1 MKTPLPHRTRLTLRH
16 SWVIVA
22 QMMKR
27 IPLIGFIFLILTLAC
42 NRAAQ
47 VAPTTTDKTTVPA
60 ANNATATAIPLPT
73 FTPLPSPS
81 PEPEALVKTGD
92 QALLNGDWEKAL
104 LEYQLAQ
111 NNSNDPQM
119 QSAALLGAARANFM
133 ARNDYETISLVEKM
147 IASYPASPQIAGAHF
162 LMGQALSRQE
172 RYSEAAQAYLNYM
185 ALHPGQIDAYVLD
198 LRGDALFA
206 AGDFTGARNDYQ
218 AALGTASMLDEIQ
231 LRLKLARAYAVSGD
245 TPTALALYDDLYNRT
260 QSDYT
265 RALIDLRKG
274 QAYTALGQTDQA
286 KNAYLDAVTN
296 FPTSY
301 DTYSALVAL
310 VEAGVE
316 VDELQRGIIDY
327 YADQYGPALTALDHY
342 LQNNPADP
350 ASAQYFYALTS
361 SAQGNYAEAVKRWDI
376 VIQNYKEHPR
386 WDDSWER
393 KAYTQWVYLDQYP
406 EAVKTLASFAEKYP
420 GHVRAAEFLNEAA
433 LVAEHG
439 GQLNQAIQLW
449 EQLANNYPNNDLTPR
464 AFYLAG
470 ITNYRLKDYEKAE
483 KSFQRYL
490 TVAIPLGDKAAGQF
504 WLGKALAAD
513 GNTEAAQAAW
523 QTAAGIDPTG
533 YYSERARDMLHDR
546 QTFDS
551 PADYDLSFDRQ
562 AESAKAEEWLRTTF
576 QLPPETDL
584 SSPGQLNNDPYFKRG
599 VELWNLGL
607 YDEARAEFE
616 SLRVL
621 AQNDPAQSY
630 RLMNALLQLGA
641 YRPAIMSARQV
652 LELAGLDD
660 TTSLSAPM
668 YFNHIRFGTYY
679 SDLVMPLAEDY
690 RFHPLFLY
698 ALIRQE
704 SLFEG
709 FVNSSAGARG
719 LMQIIPATGGEIA
732 ANLGWPENYTPEDL
746 YRPLVSLRY
755 GVDYLDRQRK
765 LFDGNLYA
773 ALAAYNG
780 GPGNAQ
786 QWLELAPDDP
796 DLFLEVI
803 RYDETRNY
811 LRRIY
816 ENFNIYRLIYN
827 RTP

>member
-1 MKTPLPHRTRLTLRH
+1 
-16 SWVIVA
+16 VA
-22 QMMKR
+22 QIMKR
-27 IPLIGFIFLILTLAC
+27 IPLICIIFLLFTLAC
-42 NRAAQ
+42 SRATKVTPLIARNT
-47 VAPTTTDKTTVPA
+47 PLPA
-60 ANNATATAIPLPT
+60 HSNATSTPLPLPT
-73 FTPLPSPS
+73 FTALPSPS
-81 PEPEALVKTGD
+81 PAPQALVETGD
-92 QALLNGDWEKAL
+92 QALLNGDWENAL
-104 LEYQLAQ
+104 LEYQQAQ
-111 NNSNDPQM
+111 ANSSDPQM
-119 QSAALLGAARANFM
+119 QAAALLGSARANYM
-133 ARNDYETISLVEKM
+133 ARNDYETITLLEKLVS
-147 IASYPASPQIAGAHF
+147 SYPDASQLAGAQF

-185 ALHPGQIDAYVLD
+185 TLRSGQIDAYALD
-198 LRGDALFA
+198 KRGDALFA
-206 AGDFTGARNDYQ
+206 AGDYAGARNDYQ
-218 AALGTASMLDEIQ
+218 AALGAASMLDEIQ

-245 TPTALALYDDLYNRT
+245 TPTALALYDDLYTRT
-260 QSDYT
+260 QNDYT

-274 QAYTALGQTDQA
+274 QAYTALGQSEQA
-286 KNAYLDAVTN
+286 NNAFLDAVTN

-310 VEAGVE
+310 VDAGVE
-316 VDELQRGIIDY
+316 VNELQRGIIDY
-327 YADQYGPALTALDHY
+327 YAGQYGPALTALDHY

-361 SAQGNYAEAVKRWDI
+361 SAQGNYEEAVNRWDI

-386 WDDSWER
+386 WDDSWDR
-393 KAYTQWVYLDQYP
+393 KAATQWVYLDQYP
-406 EAVKTLASFAEKYP
+406 AAIKTLTTFAEKYP

-433 LVAEHG
+433 LVAERG

-449 EQLANNYPNNDLTPR
+449 ERLANTYPNNDLTPR
-464 AFYLAG
+464 AFFLAG
-470 ITNYRLKDYEKAE
+470 ITYYRLKDYSNAEKA
-483 KSFQRYL
+483 FQRFL
-490 TVAIPLGDKAAGQF
+490 TVAVPLEDKAAGQF
-504 WLGKALAAD
+504 WIGKTSAIQD
-513 GNTEAAQAAW
+513 KVEAAQSAW

-533 YYSERARDMLHDR
+533 YYSERARDMLHNR
-546 QTFDS
+546 QSFDS
-551 PADYDLSFDRQ
+551 PSEYDLSFDRQ
-562 AESAKAEEWLRTTF
+562 AEKAKAEDWLRINF

-584 SSPGQLNNDPYFKRG
+584 SSPGKLGDDPYFKRG
-599 VELWNLGL
+599 LELWNLGL

-621 AQNDPAQSY
+621 VQNDPAQSY
-630 RLMNALLQLGA
+630 RLMNALLELGA
-641 YRPAIMSARQV
+641 YRPAIMAARQV
-652 LELAGLDD
+652 LELAGMDD
-660 TTSLSAPM
+660 TTSLSAPG
-668 YFNHIRFGTYY
+668 YFNHIRFGSYY
-679 SDLVMPLAEDY
+679 SDLVMPLADEY
-690 RFHPLFLY
+690 GFHPLFLY

-709 FVNSSAGARG
+709 FVDSSAGARG
-719 LMQIIPATGGEIA
+719 LMQIIPATGAEIA
-732 ANLGWPENYTPEDL
+732 GNLGWPQNYTSDDL
-746 YRPLVSLRY
+746 YRPVVSLRY

-765 LFDGNLYA
+765 LFDGNLFA

-786 QWLELAPDDP
+786 EWLELAPDDP

>member
-1 MKTPLPHRTRLTLRH
+1 MRTLLIQTQLTHWH

-22 QMMKR
+22 QIMKR
-27 IPLIGFIFLILTLAC
+27 TPLICSILLVFNLAC
-42 NRAAQ
+42 NRTAP
-47 VAPTTTDKTTVPA
+47 VASNSPGNTPVPVLA
-60 ANNATATAIPLPT
+60 NATFTPVPPPT
-73 FTPLPSPS
+73 ITPLPSSTPL
-81 PEPEALVKTGD
+81 PEALIKTGD

-104 LEYQLAQ
+104 YEYQLVQ
-111 NNSNDPQM
+111 TNSSDPKLQA
-119 QSAALLGAARANFM
+119 AALLGSARANFM
-133 ARNDYETISLVEKM
+133 ARNDYETLSLLEKL
-147 IASYPASPQIAGAHF
+147 ITGYPDAPQAAGAHF
-162 LMGQALSRQE
+162 LMAQSLSRQE
-172 RYSEAAQAYLNYM
+172 RYSEAAQAYLNYL
-185 ALHPGQIDAYVLD
+185 ALRPGQIDAYVLD
-198 LRGDALFA
+198 LRGDALFV
-206 AGDFTGARNDYQ
+206 AGDYSGAKNDYQ
-218 AALGTASMLDEIQ
+218 AALGAASLLDEIQ
-231 LRLKLARAYAVSGD
+231 LRLKLARAYAISGD
-245 TPTALALYDDLYNRT
+245 APTALALYDDLYNRT
-260 QSDYT
+260 QNDYT

-274 QAYTALGQTDQA
+274 QAYTALGQTEQA

-301 DTYSALVAL
+301 DSYSALVAL
-310 VEAGVE
+310 VDSGVE

-327 YADQYGPALTALDHY
+327 YAGQYGPALTALDHY
-342 LQNNPADP
+342 LQNNPANP
-350 ASAQYFYALTS
+350 ASAQYFYGLTS
-361 SAQGNYAEAVKRWDI
+361 SAQGNYEEAVKRWDI

-386 WDDSWER
+386 WDDAWEQ
-393 KAYTQWVYLDQYP
+393 KAYTQWVYLDQYT
-406 EAVKTLASFAEKYP
+406 EAVKTLTYFVEKYP
-420 GHVRAAEFLNEAA
+420 GHVRAAEFLNEAG
-433 LVAEHG
+433 LVAERG

-449 EQLANNYPNNDLTPR
+449 EQLANTYPNFEAASR
-464 AFYLAG
+464 ALFLAG
-470 ITNYRLKDYEKAE
+470 ITYYRLKNYPAAE

-490 TVAIPLGDKAAGQF
+490 AVAVPMGEKSAAQF
-504 WLGKALAAD
+504 WIGKALDAA
-513 GNTEAAQAAW
+513 GKAENAQAAW

-533 YYSERARDMLHDR
+533 YYSERARDMLHGR
-546 QTFDS
+546 QAFD
-551 PADYDLSFDRQ
+551 PPTEFDLAFDRQ
-562 AESAKAEEWLRTTF
+562 AEKAKAEEWVRTTF
-576 QLPPETDL
+576 NLPPETDL
-584 SSPGQLNNDPYFKRG
+584 SSPGALMNDTYFKRG
-599 VELWNLGL
+599 LELWNLGL

-616 SLRVL
+616 SLRIL
-621 AQNDPAQSY
+621 SQNDPAQSY
-630 RLMNALLQLGA
+630 RLMNTLLDLGA

-652 LELAGLDD
+652 LELAGMDD
-660 TTSLSAPM
+660 TTSLSAPA

-679 SDLVMPLAEDY
+679 SDLVMPLAENY
-690 RFHPLFLY
+690 GFHSLFLY

-719 LMQIIPATGGEIA
+719 LMQIMPATGTEIA
-732 ANLGWPENYTPEDL
+732 GNLGWPENYTEDDL
-746 YRPLVSLRY
+746 FRPLVSLRY

-786 QWLELAPDDP
+786 EWLELALDDP